1 MDREDYFFDFIDAL
15 GKTAEEAQAS
25 QQAKRALAATRAR
38 EDEVRRSKH
47 TRGFSGR
54 DRDQFRYVE
63 TQPESEVD
71 VAPSRVLLGVYAVPT
86 ALDLWCSQACAFNFD
101 GGVHSRYKQDQDDFA
116 LLLVDL
122 IHERGV
128 RINWSEAKGI
138 LKADKRYLS
147 IFKIQVYHA
156 HPFLQT
162 PSLTSLCHLLI
173 STATSLN

>member
-1 MDREDYFFDFIDAL
+1 MDREDYFFDYVDAL

-47 TRGFSGR
+47 TRGFSDR

-71 VAPSRVLLGVYAVPT
+71 VAPPPRVLVLGVYAVPT

-101 GGVHSRYKQDQDDFA
+101 GGVHSRYKQDQEDFA

-138 LKADKRYLS
+138 LKADKRYTFLFLDSNVSCTSFSS
-147 IFKIQVYHA
+147 I
-156 HPFLQT
+156 
-162 PSLTSLCHLLI
+162 HLL
-173 STATSLN
+173 